1 MSYHQAAHHRAK
13 CYHSL
18 VGVGL
23 GEAQKE
29 ILPDHFLKLLGE
41 IDLLSIPASN
51 FDVSEKTIEIWGP
64 SFEDCPEK
72 YQKRLAKIDALKT
85 AEMVLR

>member
-29 ILPDHFLKLLGE
+29 ILPDHFLKLLRE

-51 FDVSEKTIEIWGP
+51 LEFLLDVYLFVYLLGP
-64 SFEDCPEK
+64 QCTP
-72 YQKRLAKIDALKT
+72 
-85 AEMVLR
+85 